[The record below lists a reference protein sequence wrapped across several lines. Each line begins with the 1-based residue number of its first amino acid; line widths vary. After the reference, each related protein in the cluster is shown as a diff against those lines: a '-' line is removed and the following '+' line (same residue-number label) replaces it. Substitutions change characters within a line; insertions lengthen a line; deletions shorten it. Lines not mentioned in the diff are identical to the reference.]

1 VNLLDILLGV
11 AVLSYAYSGY
21 RQGFVVGVLSFAGFL
36 GGGFLGMLLAPDL
49 VAEIDGTARQAVAAV
64 ALVVVAATVLQVVAS
79 VVGGLARD
87 RITWRPARALDALA
101 GAGVGA
107 VAVLVVAWFVASAV
121 RQAPSP
127 TITEA
132 VRQSSVLT
140 TVDRAMPEGARGLF
154 GSFRRL
160 LDQNGVPPVFSGLAP
175 ERIRP
180 VERPDPGVRSTPA
193 VAAARDSIV
202 KVAGTAGEC
211 NRQVEGTG
219 FVYAPEHVVTN
230 AHVVAGVSEPQVQV
244 GGTGRSLRAR
254 VVAYD
259 PKRDLA
265 VLYVPR
271 LEAGA
276 LRFDRSATRG
286 SGAVV
291 AGFPRG
297 GPYSVVAARVR
308 EQIQARGRDIYG
320 RSQVTRDVFS
330 LYSTVQP
337 GNSGGP
343 LLSPAG
349 RVYGV
354 VFAKSVDDP
363 NTGYALTVE
372 EVQPVTDAAATATDP
387 VSTGGCA
394 D

>member
-1 VNLLDILLGV
+1 MNLLDILLVV
-11 AVLSYAYSGY
+11 AVLAYAYSGY
-21 RQGFVVGVLSFAGFL
+21 RQGFLVGVLSFAGFL

-49 VAEIDGTARQAVAAV
+49 VAGIEGSARQAVAAV
-64 ALVVVAATVLQVVAS
+64 ALVVVAATVLQIVAS
-79 VVGGLARD
+79 VIGGLARD
-87 RITWRPARALDALA
+87 RLTWRPARALDAGA
-101 GAGVGA
+101 GAGVAA

-121 RQAPSP
+121 RQAPSQVL
-127 TITEA
+127 TEA

-140 TVDRAMPEGARGLF
+140 TVDRATPDGARGLF

-175 ERIRP
+175 ERIRA

-202 KVAGTAGEC
+202 KISGTAGEC

-230 AHVVAGVSEPQVQV
+230 AHVVAGVTEPQVQV
-244 GGTGRSLRAR
+244 GGTGRSLPAR

-259 PKRDLA
+259 SKRDLA

-276 LRFDRSATRG
+276 LRFDRSAARG

-297 GPYSVVAARVR
+297 GPYAVVAARVR
-308 EQIQARGRDIYG
+308 EKIQARGRDIYG

-330 LYSTVQP
+330 LYSSVQP

-363 NTGYALTVE
+363 NTGYALTVA
-372 EVQPVTDAAATATDP
+372 EVRPVTDAAASATSP

>member
-1 VNLLDILLGV
+1 
-11 AVLSYAYSGY
+11 
-21 RQGFVVGVLSFAGFL
+21 
-36 GGGFLGMLLAPDL
+36 
-49 VAEIDGTARQAVAAV
+49 
-64 ALVVVAATVLQVVAS
+64 
-79 VVGGLARD
+79 
-87 RITWRPARALDALA
+87 
-101 GAGVGA
+101 
-107 VAVLVVAWFVASAV
+107 
-121 RQAPSP
+121 
-127 TITEA
+127 
-132 VRQSSVLT
+132 
-140 TVDRAMPEGARGLF
+140 
-154 GSFRRL
+154 
-160 LDQNGVPPVFSGLAP
+160 
-175 ERIRP
+175 
-180 VERPDPGVRSTPA
+180 VRSTPA

-202 KVAGTAGEC
+202 KISGTAAAC

-230 AHVVAGVSEPQVQV
+230 AHVVAGVREPQVQV
-244 GGTGRSLRAR
+244 GGTGRALPAH

-265 VLYVPR
+265 VLFVPR

-276 LRFDRSATRG
+276 LRFDRSAVRG

-297 GPYSVVAARVR
+297 GPYAVVAARVR
-308 EQIQARGRDIYG
+308 EQLQARGRDIYG

-372 EVQPVTDAAATATDP
+372 EVRPVTDAAASATSP